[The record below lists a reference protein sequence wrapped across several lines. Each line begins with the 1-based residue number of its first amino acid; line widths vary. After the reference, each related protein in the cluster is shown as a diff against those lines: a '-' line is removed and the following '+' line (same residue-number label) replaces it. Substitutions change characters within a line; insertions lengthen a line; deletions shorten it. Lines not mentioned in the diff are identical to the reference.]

1 MSDNFPTNQQVH
13 PPAAAPDR
21 PPDILIVDDTPENLR
36 LLSSMLTT
44 QGYAVR
50 KAISGPMALS
60 ALQALKPDLVLLDI
74 NMPGMNGYEVCRHL
88 KASAHLREIP
98 VVFLSASDNALDKV
112 QAFQVGGS
120 DYVTKPFQIE
130 EVVARIENQ
139 LTIAR
144 QRQLLQDQKKRL
156 ETEIQE
162 RKKIEI
168 ELARQ
173 QMRSETLILNIF
185 PMAIAERLKNGEQ
198 TIAGYFDQVTVL
210 FADLVG
216 FTTLAAQISPTA
228 LVQLLNQIF
237 SHFDWL
243 VEQFN
248 LEKIKTIGDAYM
260 VVGGVPSPRQ
270 DHAAAIARLALDMQS
285 SIGQFKTPTGGSL
298 QLRIGIHSGPVV
310 AGVIG
315 TKKFSYDLWGDTVNV
330 ASRLESQGEAGK
342 IQVSV
347 ASHDLLQ
354 AQFQFQER
362 GLVLLKGRGEIT
374 TYWLQGELLS

>member
-156 ETEIQE
+156 EAEIQE

-260 VVGGVPSPRQ
+260 AVAGLPFAQ
-270 DHAAAIARLALDMQS
+270 DNHAQAAIEMAIAMQKELNLFNQECHQNLK
-285 SIGQFKTPTGGSL
+285 I
-298 QLRIGIHSGPVV
+298 RIGISSGPVV

-315 TKKFSYDLWGDTVNV
+315 IKKFTYDLWGDTVNT
-330 ASRLESQGEAGK
+330 ASRMESHGIAGC
-342 IQVSV
+342 IQVSESTYQYLRDRYHFEV
-347 ASHDLLQ
+347 RD
-354 AQFQFQER
+354 R
-362 GLVLLKGRGEIT
+362 VVIKGKGEMT
-374 TYWLQGELLS
+374 TYVLK